1 MSVAAS
7 KNPLY
12 AQVHKILLDRILAG
26 EWKPGERLPNETV
39 LARETGVSLGT
50 LRHAVEMLVAE
61 NVLVRREGVGTF
73 VSTYRT
79 GGYWN
84 RFQPFDTVE
93 ASERYDVRR
102 FVLLDVVPAPAGA
115 QAAMGLAEGTP
126 MIHIVRHMLRLSGSG
141 ETPGKT
147 VTSVDELFLRPNVF
161 KGLNEAFFLTHF
173 LPSDSLYKFY
183 DREFGV
189 VVTRQ
194 KCAVTCEDVAG
205 GLMESLRLSSPMRAL
220 RLDRVS
226 YAFACEP
233 VEYRIYR
240 ARAEEARLIFDL
252 N

>member
-1 MSVAAS
+1 MPSTAS

-12 AQVHKILLDRILAG
+12 AQVHKILLERILAG
-26 EWKPGERLPNETV
+26 EWKPGERLPSETV
-39 LARETGVSLGT
+39 LAQQTGVSLGT
-50 LRHAVEMLVAE
+50 LRRAMELLAAE

-73 VSTYRT
+73 VSTFRT

-93 ASERYDVRR
+93 ASERYDIRR
-102 FVLLDVVPAPAGA
+102 FISLDEVPAPLEATGA
-115 QAAMGLAEGTP
+115 LGLPPEAV
-126 MIHIVRHMLRLSGSG
+126 MIHIVRHMIRLAPEGG
-141 ETPGKT
+141 ETIM
-147 VTSVDELFLRPNVF
+147 SVDELDLRPDVF
-161 KGLNEAFFLTHF
+161 RGLNEAMLLARF

-194 KCAVTCEDVAG
+194 KCAVSCEDLAG
-205 GLMESLRLSSPMRAL
+205 DLARRLQVPEPMRVL
-220 RLDRVS
+220 RLDRIS
-226 YAFACEP
+226 YAFASEP

-240 ARAEEARLIFDL
+240 SRAESARLIFDL